1 MQMKVCFHYQEFVSS
16 SNLDPRIESKSA
28 KMQEEDEDNV
38 NEHARDASNIHTP
51 SPSPLPPLSIMH
63 GPVTVEQKSSFQSHV
78 AIVRSMDQVT
88 SFRNAV
94 LEDKKVCMYAC
105 MYILYVCIYCMYMF
119 VRMCACMCMYECMYL
134 CMNECLCS
142 ECVSV

>member
-1 MQMKVCFHYQEFVSS
+1 MQMKVCFYYQEFVSS

-28 KMQEEDEDNV
+28 KMQEEDEDNG

-51 SPSPLPPLSIMH
+51 SLSPLPPLSIMH

-94 LEDKKVCMYAC
+94 LEDKKVCMH
-105 MYILYVCIYCMYMF
+105 VCVYCMYVYTVCMF
-119 VRMCACMCMYECMYL
+119 VRMCVCMCMYECMYV
-134 CMNECLCS
+134 CMY
-142 ECVSV
+142 V

>member
-1 MQMKVCFHYQEFVSS
+1 MQMKVCFYYQEFVSS
-16 SNLDPRIESKSA
+16 SNLDPRKESKSA
-28 KMQEEDEDNV
+28 KMQEEDEDSG

-51 SPSPLPPLSIMH
+51 SLSPLPPLSIMH

-78 AIVRSMDQVT
+78 ATVRSMDQVS

-94 LEDKKVCMYAC
+94 LEDKKVCMYVC
-105 MYILYVCIYCMYMF
+105 MYVYTVYMF
-119 VRMCACMCMYECMYL
+119 VGTVCMCMCMYECMYV
-134 CMNECLCS
+134 CMYECLCS